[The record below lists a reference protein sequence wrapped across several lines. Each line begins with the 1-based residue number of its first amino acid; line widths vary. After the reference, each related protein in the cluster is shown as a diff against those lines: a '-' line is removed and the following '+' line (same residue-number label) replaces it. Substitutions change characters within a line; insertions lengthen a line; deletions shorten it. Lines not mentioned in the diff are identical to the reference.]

1 MVEKFS
7 EREFTKHKTKSFKII
22 KMFSGDRWDRRWP
35 YETKLGKKR
44 CYFAK
49 YSECIKSKNPT
60 DKISNLALWKGTAI
74 NSMKKRLKAKVCE
87 FFGTTEAEH
96 YEIYHVNKLKNFKGG
111 KNILETSND
120 SQTAKNH
127 GSLQGVSH

>member
-1 MVEKFS
+1 ME
-7 EREFTKHKTKSFKII
+7 
-22 KMFSGDRWDRRWP
+22 
-35 YETKLGKKR
+35 
-44 CYFAK
+44 
-49 YSECIKSKNPT
+49 
-60 DKISNLALWKGTAI
+60 
-74 NSMKKRLKAKVCE
+74 KRLKAKVCE
-87 FFGTTEAEH
+87 LCGTTEAEH